1 MEQNRNMEQ
10 GGTAAAVPTEKKNE
24 NRKREVSG
32 KDAQIIRAF
41 LESVGIYEADALRVS
56 IAIADGKVS
65 ADNISADD
73 RLALNR
79 YLNSS
84 TDNDR
89 LTADNVQGHRLN
101 RAFGLLERVS
111 EFCDKQQ
118 LVTVNRA
125 LLSIAVN
132 AEDINRAVS
141 SLDKRPASVQP
152 TQANTGNNGA
162 GKQPYAKGGK
172 AFDLRSYNLF
182 FFPSFKI
189 GTIQSIARAAVAL
202 FHLTHD
208 YGKMKPCR
216 VQQKDK
222 LVFPY
227 RFLHGFILFQ
237 KQKYHTYK
245 DKVL

>member
-1 MEQNRNMEQ
+1 MEQNRNIEQ

-41 LESVGIYEADALRVS
+41 LENVGIYEADALRVS
-56 IAIADGKVS
+56 IAIADGKMT
-65 ADNISADD
+65 AENISADD

-89 LTADNVQGHRLN
+89 MTADNAQGHRLN

-111 EFCDKQQ
+111 DFCDKQQ
-118 LVTVNRA
+118 LVTVNKV

-132 AEDINRAVS
+132 AEDISCAVS

-152 TQANTGNNGA
+152 TQANTGNTGA
-162 GKQPYAKGGK
+162 GK
-172 AFDLRSYNLF
+172 
-182 FFPSFKI
+182 
-189 GTIQSIARAAVAL
+189 
-202 FHLTHD
+202 
-208 YGKMKPCR
+208 
-216 VQQKDK
+216 
-222 LVFPY
+222 
-227 RFLHGFILFQ
+227 
-237 KQKYHTYK
+237 
-245 DKVL
+245 

>member
-10 GGTAAAVPTEKKNE
+10 GGTAAAVPAEKKNE

-89 LTADNVQGHRLN
+89 LTADNAQGHRLN
-101 RAFGLLERVS
+101 RAFGLLERVA

-125 LLSIAVN
+125 LLFH
-132 AEDINRAVS
+132 RC
-141 SLDKRPASVQP
+141 KCGGHQP
-152 TQANTGNNGA
+152 C
-162 GKQPYAKGGK
+162 
-172 AFDLRSYNLF
+172 R
-182 FFPSFKI
+182 I
-189 GTIQSIARAAVAL
+189 
-202 FHLTHD
+202 
-208 YGKMKPCR
+208 KPCQTSGIR
-216 VQQKDK
+216 LTVPKEK
-222 LVFPY
+222 LA
-227 RFLHGFILFQ
+227 Q
-237 KQKYHTYK
+237 TE
-245 DKVL
+245 

>member
-1 MEQNRNMEQ
+1 MRLQTFLFPQADDAPGYPDVQTNRQIVLLQEGGTGRFPHGCPYLLTGRNRRGSQPLHRRTEVNNLFIHIKNKRRMEQNRNMEQ

-65 ADNISADD
+65 ADNTSADD

-152 TQANTGNNGA
+152 T
-162 GKQPYAKGGK
+162 
-172 AFDLRSYNLF
+172 
-182 FFPSFKI
+182 
-189 GTIQSIARAAVAL
+189 
-202 FHLTHD
+202 
-208 YGKMKPCR
+208 
-216 VQQKDK
+216 
-222 LVFPY
+222 
-227 RFLHGFILFQ
+227 
-237 KQKYHTYK
+237 
-245 DKVL
+245 

>member
-24 NRKREVSG
+24 NRKRETVG
-32 KDAQIIRAF
+32 KDVQAIRAF

-79 YLNSS
+79 YLNSG

-89 LTADNVQGHRLN
+89 MTADNAQGHRLN
-101 RAFGLLERVS
+101 RAFGLLERVA
-111 EFCDKQQ
+111 EFCDKQH
-118 LVTVNRA
+118 LVTVNRT

-141 SLDKRPASVQP
+141 SLDKRPPSVQP
-152 TQANTGNNGA
+152 SQANTGNNGA
-162 GKQPYAKGGK
+162 SK
-172 AFDLRSYNLF
+172 
-182 FFPSFKI
+182 
-189 GTIQSIARAAVAL
+189 
-202 FHLTHD
+202 
-208 YGKMKPCR
+208 
-216 VQQKDK
+216 
-222 LVFPY
+222 
-227 RFLHGFILFQ
+227 
-237 KQKYHTYK
+237 
-245 DKVL
+245 